1 MRRRPDQVQ
10 PVCMTTRAMGSCH
23 FQAFQSDFLCASDR
37 RTDISSP
44 RLASADAAALPD
56 QAL

>member
-1 MRRRPDQVQ
+1 
-10 PVCMTTRAMGSCH
+10 MGSCH

-44 RLASADAAALPD
+44 RLATADAAAFPD